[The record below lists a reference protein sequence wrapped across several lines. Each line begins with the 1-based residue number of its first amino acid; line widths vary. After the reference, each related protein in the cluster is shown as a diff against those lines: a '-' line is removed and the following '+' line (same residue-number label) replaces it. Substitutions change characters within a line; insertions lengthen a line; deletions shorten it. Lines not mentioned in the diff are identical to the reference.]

1 MRTARYLNRMM
12 LAATAALLMSVAAAA
27 QDTGDAASKT
37 EAMQIGARDGGPS
50 ADETARN
57 VFLDE
62 RPVARPRTSLMQAEG
77 DQIGTSRD
85 EGGMAPLQITA
96 AAESARRMPQLS
108 RAELDATL
116 AQLTPAER
124 RVLLQAI
131 EGTDICEN
139 PPAVAAIVALCQT
152 RIETRSGEFAATP
165 EKPLT
170 AEERLMRGGVENNGL
185 PSVEAVIS
193 RLSRVTV
200 ASSDDFSNQAI
211 ASVALAPPP
220 TTDKPG
226 DEEGE
231 AGLGL
236 GLGSET
242 EALINAIVQQ
252 LGGAGAGG
260 QP

>member
-1 MRTARYLNRMM
+1 MRAPPPFRSIAT
-12 LAATAALLMSVAAAA
+12 LAITAALLPAGAAVA
-27 QDTGDAASKT
+27 QQEETSASKT
-37 EAMQIGARDGGPS
+37 EAQQIGAPDGGTTAS
-50 ADETARN
+50 EAARRVFIDEA
-57 VFLDE
+57 
-62 RPVARPRTSLMQAEG
+62 PVPRARPSLMQAEG
-77 DQIGTSRD
+77 DPM
-85 EGGMAPLQITA
+85 GGHNDGSTASTQITA

-139 PPAVAAIVALCQT
+139 PPAVPAIVALCQT

-170 AEERLMRGGVENNGL
+170 AEERLMRGDVENNGL

-200 ASSDDFSNQAI
+200 ASSDDFNNQAI

-220 TTDKPG
+220 APDQPG
-226 DEEGE
+226 DEDGE

-252 LGGAGAGG
+252 LGGGGVGG

>member
-1 MRTARYLNRMM
+1 MATARPIDRIMI
-12 LAATAALLMSVAAAA
+12 AAAAALLVPVHAAA

-37 EAMQIGARDGGPS
+37 EAMQIGPRDGGPS
-50 ADETARN
+50 AGETTRN

-62 RPVARPRTSLMQAEG
+62 RAAPRSRASMMQSEG
-77 DQIGTSRD
+77 DQIGTHE
-85 EGGMAPLQITA
+85 EGSMAPLQITA

-170 AEERLMRGGVENNGL
+170 AEERLMRGDVENNGL

-220 TTDKPG
+220 APDQPG
-226 DEEGE
+226 DEDGE

-252 LGGAGAGG
+252 LGGGGVGG